1 MAQNAFALLLG
12 INFLFADVFIV
23 SYQAQVK
30 DSQILHQSL
39 LASKAMTTPP
49 KNIIKTQTLLL
60 DKKCKKAQFFI
71 CYEEKILDFMFKEG
85 VYIQARDQT
94 RNLVNQSSFIQ
105 LNLPP
110 QYLQVE
116 FNDTF
121 VKMALLK

>member
-39 LASKAMTTPP
+39 LASKAMT
-49 KNIIKTQTLLL
+49 KTSQKVLKSQTLLL
-60 DKKCKKAQFFI
+60 DKTCSKAQFFS
-71 CYEEKILDFMFKEG
+71 CYEDKVLDFMFKEG
-85 VYIQARDQT
+85 VLIRSHDQT
-94 RNLVNQSSFIQ
+94 INLVNQSSFIQ
-105 LNLPP
+105 LSLPP